1 MGRCGTVPPDRGSSP
16 MPQQNF
22 VGGRWVDAQ
31 DGREETIVDPATGQE
46 IATVPSSGA
55 ADVDAAVSAAA
66 GAFEDWASKTP
77 RARSEVLHAVAD
89 AIEADMAE
97 LSRLECQN
105 VGKPVS
111 IVEFEMDL
119 TLDNWRF
126 FASAGRFLEGKAA
139 GEYMEGYTS
148 MVRREPLGV
157 VGSIAPWN
165 YPLNMAT
172 WKVGPALAAG
182 NTVVLKPSELTPMTA
197 LRLAEITADILPA
210 GVLNVVCG
218 QGETAGAAL
227 VEHPDVAMV
236 SLTGSVG
243 AGQAV
248 AAAASRTLKRVH
260 LELGGKAPVVVF
272 DDADIEAVV
281 ANLTETAYYNSGQ
294 DCTAPCRVIAGAR
307 VHDDF
312 VARMSDAVGSIVV
325 GDPTDESTA
334 MGPLVSGDQRDRVA
348 AFVDRAKEAGAEI
361 TTGGATRDGDGFFY
375 EPSVVV
381 GVDQAAEIVQ
391 REVFGPVITVQ
402 SAADEETA
410 LQWAN
415 DVDYGL
421 AASVWTTDVGRA
433 MRMSKGLRFGTVW
446 VNDHIPIMSEMPH
459 GGFKKSGYG
468 KDMSMYAV
476 EHYTEVKHVMIKH

>member
-1 MGRCGTVPPDRGSSP
+1 VAHQNSIA
-16 MPQQNF
+16 QNF
-22 VGGRWVDAQ
+22 IGGRWTD
-31 DGREETIVDPATGQE
+31 
-46 IATVPSSGA
+46 A
-55 ADVDAAVSAAA
+55 ADGQTDAVLDPSTGAEITTAPASGPKDVDEAVRAA
-66 GAFEDWASKTP
+66 GAAFDEWSAKTP
-77 RARSEVLHAVAD
+77 RERSELLHAVAD
-89 AIEADMAE
+89 AIEADME
-97 LSRLECQN
+97 TLSRLECQN

-126 FASAGRFLEGKAA
+126 FAAAPRFLEGKAA
-139 GEYMEGYTS
+139 GEYMAGYTS

-182 NTVVLKPSELTPMTA
+182 NTVVLKPSELTPLTA

-210 GVLNVVCG
+210 GVFNVVCG
-218 QGETAGAAL
+218 RGSTAGAAL

-248 AAAASRTLKRVH
+248 ARAASETLKRVH

-281 ANLTETAYYNSGQ
+281 ANLTETAFYNSGQ
-294 DCTAPCRVIAGAR
+294 DCTAPCRVIAGR
-307 VHDDF
+307 GVHDDF
-312 VARMSDAVGSIVV
+312 VDRMTTAVGTIAV
-325 GDPTDESTA
+325 GDPMDEATA
-334 MGPLVSGDQRDRVA
+334 MGPLVSAAQRERVTG
-348 AFVDRAKEAGAEI
+348 FVDRARDQGAEV
-361 TTGGATRDGDGFFY
+361 TVGGSSRDGAGFFY

-402 SAADEETA
+402 SATDEETA
-410 LQWAN
+410 LRWAN

-421 AASVWTTDVGRA
+421 AASVWTADVGRA

-459 GGFKKSGYG
+459 GGFKHSGYG

-476 EHYTEVKHVMIKH
+476 EHYTEVKHVMVKH

>member
-1 MGRCGTVPPDRGSSP
+1 MAH
-16 MPQQNF
+16 QNF
-22 VGGRWVDAQ
+22 IGGRWRDAS
-31 DGREETIVDPATGQE
+31 DGGTDDILDPATGE
-46 IATVPSSGA
+46 RIATAPASGQ
-55 ADVDAAVSAAA
+55 ADVDAAVRAAA
-66 GAFEDWASKTP
+66 DAFGEWSEKTP
-77 RARSEVLHAVAD
+77 RERSEVLAKVAD
-89 AIEADMAE
+89 AIEADMDQ
-97 LSRLECQN
+97 LSKLECQN

-126 FASAGRFLEGKAA
+126 FAAAPRFLEGKAA
-139 GEYMEGYTS
+139 GEYMAGYTS
-148 MVRREPLGV
+148 YVRREPLGV

-172 WKVGPALAAG
+172 WKLGPALAAG
-182 NTVVLKPSELTPMTA
+182 NTVVLKPSELTPLTA
-197 LRLAEITADILPA
+197 LRLAEIAQDILPP

-218 QGETAGAAL
+218 RGETAGAAL

-236 SLTGSVG
+236 SLTGSVT
-243 AGQAV
+243 AGKAV
-248 AAAASRTLKRVH
+248 ARAASETLKRVH

-272 DDADIEAVV
+272 DDADVEAVV
-281 ANLTETAYYNSGQ
+281 AGLTESAYYNSGQ
-294 DCTAPCRVIAGAR
+294 DCTAPCRVIAGSR

-312 VARMSDAVGSIVV
+312 VSRMSDAVAKISV
-325 GDPTDESTA
+325 GDPSDEGTE
-334 MGPLVSGDQRDRVA
+334 MGPLVSAEQRDRVRG
-348 AFVDRAKEAGAEI
+348 FVDRAREAGAEV
-361 TTGGATRDGDGFFY
+361 TVGGSVRDGAGFFY
-375 EPSVVV
+375 EPSVVI
-381 GVDQAAEIVQ
+381 GVDQGAEIVQ

-402 SAADEETA
+402 SAPDEETA
-410 LQWAN
+410 LRWAN

-459 GGFKKSGYG
+459 GGFKQSGYG

>member
-1 MGRCGTVPPDRGSSP
+1 MA
-16 MPQQNF
+16 QQNF
-22 VGGRWVDAQ
+22 IAGRWEAAKDGQTDA
-31 DGREETIVDPATGQE
+31 IVNPATGEQITE
-46 IATVPSSGA
+46 VPTSEA
-55 ADVDAAVSAAA
+55 ADVDAAVQAAA
-66 GAFEDWASKTP
+66 AAFEAWSGKTP
-77 RARSEVLHAVAD
+77 RQRSEVLHAVAD
-89 AIEADMAE
+89 AIETDMPE
-97 LSRLECQN
+97 LSRLECEN

-139 GEYMEGYTS
+139 GEYLEGYTS

-182 NTVVLKPSELTPMTA
+182 NTVVLKPSELTPLTA
-197 LRLAEITADILPA
+197 LRLAEITADILPS

-218 QGETAGAAL
+218 RGETAGVAL

-243 AGQAV
+243 AGRAV
-248 AAAASRTLKRVH
+248 ASAASRTLKRVH
-260 LELGGKAPVVVF
+260 LELGGKAPVIVF

-281 ANLTETAYYNSGQ
+281 ANLTEGAFYNSGQ
-294 DCTAPCRVIAGAR
+294 DCTAPCRVIAGR
-307 VHDDF
+307 GVHDDF
-312 VARMSDAVGSIVV
+312 VGRMTDAVGSIVV

-334 MGPLVSGDQRDRVA
+334 MGPLVSSDQRNRVA
-348 AFVDRAKEAGAEI
+348 GFVDRARESGAQVTVGG
-361 TTGGATRDGDGFFY
+361 TTGSGSGFFY

-381 GVDQAAEIVQ
+381 GIDQAAEIVQ
-391 REVFGPVITVQ
+391 HEVFGPVITVQ
-402 SAADEETA
+402 SATDEETA
-410 LQWAN
+410 LRWAN

-446 VNDHIPIMSEMPH
+446 VNDHIPIISEMPH
-459 GGFKKSGYG
+459 GGFKQSGYG

>member
-1 MGRCGTVPPDRGSSP
+1 MGNMGGTTTRGKP
-16 MPQQNF
+16 VAHQNF
-22 VGGRWVDAQ
+22 IGGRWTD
-31 DGREETIVDPATGQE
+31 
-46 IATVPSSGA
+46 A
-55 ADVDAAVSAAA
+55 ADGQTDSVIDPSTGAEITTAPASGPKDVDEAVRAA
-66 GAFEDWASKTP
+66 GAAFDDWAAKTP
-77 RARSEVLHAVAD
+77 RDRSELLHAVAD
-89 AIEADMAE
+89 AIEADME
-97 LSRLECQN
+97 TISRLECQN

-126 FASAGRFLEGKAA
+126 FAAAPRFLEGKAA
-139 GEYMEGYTS
+139 GEYMAGYTS

-182 NTVVLKPSELTPMTA
+182 NTVVLKPSELTPLTA

-210 GVLNVVCG
+210 GVFNVVCG
-218 QGETAGAAL
+218 QGSTAGAAL

-248 AAAASRTLKRVH
+248 ARAASASLKRVH

-272 DDADIEAVV
+272 DDADVEALV
-281 ANLTETAYYNSGQ
+281 ANLTETAFYNSGQ
-294 DCTAPCRVIAGAR
+294 DCTAPCRVIAGSR

-312 VARMSDAVGSIVV
+312 VDRMTAAVGSIAV
-325 GDPTDESTA
+325 GDPMDEATA
-334 MGPLVSGDQRDRVA
+334 MGPLVSASQRERVTG
-348 AFVDRAKEAGAEI
+348 FVDRAREGGAEV
-361 TTGGATRDGDGFFY
+361 TVGGSARDGAGFFY

-410 LQWAN
+410 LRWAN

-459 GGFKKSGYG
+459 GGFKRSGYG

-476 EHYTEVKHVMIKH
+476 EHYTEVKHVMVKH